1 MRCDACQEIFCKDHI
16 TYANHKCTSSYKKV
30 KDTIIYLFITIT
42 EMTEYH
48 AKRTIYIKSMALL
61 SYLSLNDYLIL

>member
-1 MRCDACQEIFCKDHI
+1 
-16 TYANHKCTSSYKKV
+16 
-30 KDTIIYLFITIT
+30 
-42 EMTEYH
+42 MTEYR

>member
-1 MRCDACQEIFCKDHI
+1 MHIVLQEGKGYHFLFF
-16 TYANHKCTSSYKKV
+16 
-30 KDTIIYLFITIT
+30 LFITIT

-48 AKRTIYIKSMALL
+48 TKRTIYIKSMALL